1 MGGRPSRT
9 GKLFYFCVASL
20 SLICGCNLRKEPP
33 PPPLPPA
40 PPAPV
45 VVVQPP
51 ALPPP
56 EEPPKPIQVPVPKE
70 VPERDEAQE
79 ILLQAHNL
87 MAKGD
92 FDGSVREN
100 QKVLAMAKQETPA
113 DTATFNMGL
122 IYAHPKNPKKDNK
135 RAIGFF
141 NRVIKSFPESPL
153 VEQAKIW
160 VGVLD
165 DVEKLKQVDL
175 EIEEKKRDR
184 AR

>member
-1 MGGRPSRT
+1 
-9 GKLFYFCVASL
+9 
-20 SLICGCNLRKEPP
+20 
-33 PPPLPPA
+33 
-40 PPAPV
+40 
-45 VVVQPP
+45 
-51 ALPPP
+51 
-56 EEPPKPIQVPVPKE
+56 
-70 VPERDEAQE
+70 
-79 ILLQAHNL
+79 
-87 MAKGD
+87 
-92 FDGSVREN
+92 VREN